1 MTFLFLHL
9 HVELMETP
17 NRPSTKIAHITKLK
31 SKINQFYPR
40 FNSNN
45 NLGEIALIPIFNSN
59 QIMCRSQEM
68 EGNNLLKILFS
79 YNSLQLKEEFWGLM
93 GVTFKIFKR
102 IILQIPQTNRSM
114 LQILLEKTVFSSILL
129 LSQDKKVQILHRVSV
144 QVNKSLHLSL
154 SKTIILNL
162 ILSNVILPNLL
173 HLMDVLVFTKKLNS
187 VQLKKNIELF

>member
-9 HVELMETP
+9 HVELMEIP

-102 IILQIPQTNRSM
+102 IILPIPQTNRSM

>member
-9 HVELMETP
+9 HVELMEIP